1 MMSRLQAHEGYPS
14 LTAHGAQ
21 GTMSPSCPELR
32 TSWVPDTGPKVA
44 KLATDARQ
52 HLILFVNTQIAVV
65 SVASQRVSSGFVFGL
80 LYLTSLH
87 TQFPFPDLDHIRVI
101 FIVENIPSTD
111 SRALPQLAAF
121 GMFPISLLANACRKH
136 LSYFCRVDFQS
147 HNHWVIYNHTS
158 DENASSCHWPTIH
171 PWPFQGP
178 SLKSRQLLGPNL

>member
-1 MMSRLQAHEGYPS
+1 
-14 LTAHGAQ
+14 
-21 GTMSPSCPELR
+21 MSPSCPELR

-52 HLILFVNTQIAVV
+52 PLILFVNTQIAVV
-65 SVASQRVSSGFVFGL
+65 SVASQRVSAGFVFGL

-87 TQFPFPDLDHIRVI
+87 TQFPFPDLNHIRVI
-101 FIVENIPSTD
+101 FIENIPSTD

-147 HNHWVIYNHTS
+147 HNRWVIYNHTS
-158 DENASSCHWPTIH
+158 DENASSRHWPTIH
-171 PWPFQGP
+171 PWLFQGP